1 MTIRFFSTAA
11 GALLLSLS
19 LATGVAYAQSN
30 NEPMKKPD
38 AMKMDSMSKDHMKTG
53 SMHMAGTKAD
63 CQHRAGMEK
72 NSMKKSDMMKSCDAM
87 K

>member
-1 MTIRFFSTAA
+1 MTIRFFSAA
-11 GALLLSLS
+11 ASAVVLSLS
-19 LATGVAYAQSN
+19 LATGAAYAQTN
-30 NEPMKKPD
+30 NEPMKKTD

-53 SMHMAGTKAD
+53 SMHMTGTKAD
-63 CQHRAGMEK
+63 CQHKAGMEK